1 MVSNDNRLVA
11 ETKTN
16 KLDTARKILLVKMAS
31 YASVTV
37 ALTLVALKSWG
48 WLATDSVSLL
58 SSLADSVLDVLASG
72 VTFWAI
78 RYSLSPADEEHRF
91 GHGKSEGIAALVQ
104 ALIVAGSGVYV
115 CTEAMQRLLLPQP
128 ITAPEIGLSVIFI
141 ATAATVFLVGFQR
154 YVGRLTGSLAI
165 SADAVHYQSDLLV
178 NLGVGLSL
186 ILTPWTGWDRL
197 DAVVG
202 LIVALFILRSALEIG
217 SRSLEILLDHEI
229 PLEDRDNIKT
239 IALNHPDVR
248 GFHDMKTRFGGKHY
262 IVQFHLEMDQEI
274 SLLRTHQ
281 ILDVVEDNIRDR
293 YPGCEIIIH
302 ADPLGLPE
310 RRDPFGHL

>member
-1 MVSNDNRLVA
+1 MA
-11 ETKTN
+11 ETETN
-16 KLDTARKILLVKMAS
+16 NLKPARKMLLVKLAS

-37 ALTLVALKSWG
+37 ALMLVALKSWG
-48 WLATDSVSLL
+48 WFATGSVSLL

-78 RYSLSPADEEHRF
+78 RFSLSPADEQHRF
-91 GHGKSEGIAALVQ
+91 GHGKSEGIAALIQ
-104 ALIVAGSGVYV
+104 ALIVAGSGFYV
-115 CTEAMQRLLLPQP
+115 CGEAIQRLLAPQS
-128 ITAPEIGLSVIFI
+128 IDAPEIGLSVIFI
-141 ATAATVFLVGFQR
+141 ATAATIFLVGFQR

-197 DAVVG
+197 DPVVG
-202 LIVALFILRSALEIG
+202 LIVAMFVLRSALEIG
-217 SRSLEILLDHEI
+217 SRSMEILLDHEI
-229 PLEDRDNIKT
+229 PMQDREKIKT
-239 IALNHPDVR
+239 IALDHPDVR
-248 GFHDMKTRFGGKHY
+248 GFHDMKTRFGGSHF
-262 IVQFHLEMDQEI
+262 IVQFHLEMDPEI

-281 ILDVVEDNIRDR
+281 ILDDVEDGIRNR

-310 RRDPFGHL
+310 RRDPFGNI

>member
-1 MVSNDNRLVA
+1 
-11 ETKTN
+11 
-16 KLDTARKILLVKMAS
+16 
-31 YASVTV
+31 
-37 ALTLVALKSWG
+37 
-48 WLATDSVSLL
+48 
-58 SSLADSVLDVLASG
+58 
-72 VTFWAI
+72 
-78 RYSLSPADEEHRF
+78 
-91 GHGKSEGIAALVQ
+91 
-104 ALIVAGSGVYV
+104 
-115 CTEAMQRLLLPQP
+115 LLPQP